1 MSQFFVIDPSVKG
14 TGGHYYEYALRVLRA
29 AGEQGHT
36 PILVAH
42 RDAPMVDEPGFS
54 ILKRFQFSFFENS
67 EWLGAD
73 GLRARRDLERQ
84 EMRTARQTRKL
95 AQRFAR
101 KTMSGSGLDRAR
113 AAEIQSTSDPAFA
126 LMCSGWAEYRSSPRR
141 LLASIALRRLSAR
154 FAGFGGNLKNA
165 RTLNVIRSQASQALP
180 VLRTICRIG
189 FRVGSIALVAPFAP
203 LREAIAPSN
212 RQKIFEE
219 NLLKSLRDAD
229 AAAGDVVF
237 VPTLGELELAGI
249 VALCQ
254 RVPLARTLRWRLLFR
269 RNIFSAS
276 MAARAQEANHP
287 EMRRMRS
294 LLSFARHTLRGIDV
308 EFFTDTT
315 QLSAQYTSLGIF
327 PFRTAPIPVDERFA
341 RSDKRRAANDPI
353 VFTYLGDART
363 EKGYAALP
371 GAIDQIA
378 HDLILPRRVKVIA
391 QSNFNTDRGE
401 PECIK
406 AHLALMTWP
415 QDLVSRVYG
424 PFDTNDYVD
433 LMRGADAV
441 LIPYSTANYSARSSG
456 VFAEALR
463 GGVPSVVTGG
473 SWMAGILEPYRQAH
487 LEAAFP
493 RLAGSQREFLHAE
506 RLEGDRMLGH
516 LIEVPAGRATM
527 IAAEIDCLVNPDY
540 FLKLDFDLISASGV
554 SLGRLSESVGL
565 IDDHLRTLTMIPTG
579 VRWIRVHASIPG
591 SRASIVP
598 DRIRLSLVSGEHP
611 MPVAMGG
618 VICDGSPTSL
628 ALAMRSIARNFDA
641 YAADARRL
649 ADEVGSGFTPD
660 RLVEMLAGPGPGTRA
675 GHEPLSRKVGS
686 QQTTVTIATLPQAA
700 RQFLKAGSHA

>member
-29 AGEQGHT
+29 AREQGHT

-141 LLASIALRRLSAR
+141 LLANIALRRLSAR
-154 FAGFGGNLKNA
+154 FAGFGGNLKTS
-165 RTLNVIRSQASQALP
+165 RTLNAIRSQASQALP

-189 FRVGSIALVAPFAP
+189 FRVGSIALVAPLAP
-203 LREAIAPSN
+203 LREVIAPSN

-406 AHLALMTWP
+406 AHLALGIWP
-415 QDLVSRVYG
+415 
-424 PFDTNDYVD
+424 P
-433 LMRGADAV
+433 
-441 LIPYSTANYSARSSG
+441 
-456 VFAEALR
+456 
-463 GGVPSVVTGG
+463 
-473 SWMAGILEPYRQAH
+473 
-487 LEAAFP
+487 
-493 RLAGSQREFLHAE
+493 
-506 RLEGDRMLGH
+506 
-516 LIEVPAGRATM
+516 
-527 IAAEIDCLVNPDY
+527 
-540 FLKLDFDLISASGV
+540 
-554 SLGRLSESVGL
+554 
-565 IDDHLRTLTMIPTG
+565 
-579 VRWIRVHASIPG
+579 
-591 SRASIVP
+591 
-598 DRIRLSLVSGEHP
+598 
-611 MPVAMGG
+611 
-618 VICDGSPTSL
+618 
-628 ALAMRSIARNFDA
+628 
-641 YAADARRL
+641 
-649 ADEVGSGFTPD
+649 
-660 RLVEMLAGPGPGTRA
+660 
-675 GHEPLSRKVGS
+675 
-686 QQTTVTIATLPQAA
+686 
-700 RQFLKAGSHA
+700 